1 MKKLPVILAAAAS
14 FVAASTVT
22 TFAQS
27 YPSETIRIVIPFSP
41 GGAADVASRLFGDA
55 LQKVLDSP
63 VIVENRPGGGGVVG
77 TSEVANADP
86 DGYTL
91 LFASTTAMSTAPVL
105 QKDLAYDPTD
115 SFRPIS
121 LFVSVPTILV
131 TTTADPTLS
140 TIDGLADEVRAN
152 PGEINYGSLAVGST
166 QHLAAVLYEDAV
178 DGEMMNIPYRG
189 QDTLI
194 PDLVNGIIQVAFTNI
209 TSALS
214 QVRAGELNALA
225 VALDKRWPTL
235 PDVPTFEEAGLP
247 AMRVSSWLGLFAPA
261 GTPDDVVSVLDE
273 AIAEVMASPE
283 LQKKLYDIGVQPIG
297 STSAELAEFHAND
310 RNLWT
315 KAIELYQGKN

>member
-1 MKKLPVILAAAAS
+1 MRKLPAILAAAAV
-14 FVAASTVT
+14 VAASTHPT
-22 TFAQS
+22 LAQT
-27 YPSETIRIVIPFSP
+27 YPSETIRIVVPFSP
-41 GGAADVASRLFGDA
+41 GGAADVASRLFGSA
-55 LQKVLDSP
+55 LQDELGSP

-77 TSEVANADP
+77 TSEVANANP

-105 QKDLAYDPTD
+105 QSDLAYDPTD

-131 TTTADPTLS
+131 TTKAMDELGS
-140 TIDGLADEVRAN
+140 IEGLRDYVHAH
-152 PGEINYGSLAVGST
+152 PGNINYGSLAIGST
-166 QHLAAVLYEDAV
+166 QHLAAILYEDAI
-178 DGEMMNIPYRG
+178 DGEMTNIPYRG

-214 QVRAGELNALA
+214 QVRARELNALA

-247 AMRVSSWLGLFAPA
+247 SMRVSSWLGLFAPA
-261 GTPDDVVSVLDE
+261 GTPDDVVAALDA
-273 AIAEVMASPE
+273 AIENVMASPE
-283 LQKKLYDIGVQPIG
+283 LEKKLYDIGVQPVG
-297 STSAELAEFHAND
+297 STSAELADFHAQD
-310 RNLWT
+310 RRLWT
-315 KAIELYQGKN
+315 SAVELYEAKQ